1 MIETCK
7 CPDCGA
13 QMNRETR
20 SEEIVHK
27 DRTLTVRQPGFYCTV
42 CDEVV
47 LTIDDIKVTEPAI
60 VDFRAK
66 TEGLLSAVEITQ
78 IREQILHLSQRQ
90 AGMILG
96 GGPRAFQKYE
106 SRKVTVSRPMSNLLR
121 LLRKHPEHL
130 KDLDPGSATSDTY
143 RTGRD
148 LQNNPG

>member
-1 MIETCK
+1 MTETRT

-13 QMNRETR
+13 QMNRDIR
-20 SEEIVHK
+20 PEEILHK
-27 DRTLTVRQPGFYCTV
+27 GRTLTVRQPGFYCIA
-42 CDEVV
+42 CDQAV
-47 LTIDDIKVTEPAI
+47 LTAADIRATEPAI
-60 VDFRAK
+60 VDFRAQ

-130 KDLDPGSATSDTY
+130 KDLDPGSAISDTY